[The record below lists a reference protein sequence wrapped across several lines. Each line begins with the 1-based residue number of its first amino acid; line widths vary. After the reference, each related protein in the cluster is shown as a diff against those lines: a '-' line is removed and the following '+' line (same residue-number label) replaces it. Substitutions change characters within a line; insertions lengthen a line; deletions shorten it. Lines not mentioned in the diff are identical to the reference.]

1 MRRLLRREEAESFL
15 KEWVWFFLSTVASS
29 DEKKKKKRVESGSFF
44 LRLSKAVQLWEVK
57 VKINREKGVTR
68 VSQ

>member
-29 DEKKKKKRVESGSFF
+29 DEKKRVESGSFF